1 ELAARGEVFTP
12 AGSGKKKQAAKKSDL
27 VEIEAPAPAAASG
40 GMTLVQRIRK
50 IEEVLEALRPALKA
64 DNGDVELVDVDGKV
78 VYVNLVG
85 ACSGCQMAAM
95 TLGGIQQKLIEALGE
110 FIKVIPASE
119 RPAVA

>member
-1 ELAARGEVFTP
+1 
-12 AGSGKKKQAAKKSDL
+12 
-27 VEIEAPAPAAASG
+27 
-40 GMTLVQRIRK
+40 
-50 IEEVLEALRPALKA
+50 PALKA